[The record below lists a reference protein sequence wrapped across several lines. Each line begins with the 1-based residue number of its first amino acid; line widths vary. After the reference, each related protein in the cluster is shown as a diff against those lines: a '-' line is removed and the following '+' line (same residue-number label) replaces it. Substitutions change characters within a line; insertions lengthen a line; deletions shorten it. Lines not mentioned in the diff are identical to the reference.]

1 MSEDSNVY
9 RQYGCC
15 SHRFR
20 TNPVT
25 ALLTEQSKFITA
37 NICPIFRVSNV
48 TGEGI
53 DLVRTFLN
61 ILPFHGQYIVDKPAE
76 FLINDTFSVPYTG
89 AVVAGVVNSGTI
101 RNGDT
106 MWMVSSIVISIV

>member
-1 MSEDSNVY
+1 MD
-9 RQYGCC
+9 
-15 SHRFR
+15 FR
-20 TNPVT
+20 NLTN
-25 ALLTEQSKFITA
+25 EKGKFTTL

-53 DLVRTFLN
+53 ELVRTFLN
-61 ILPFHGQYIVDKPAE
+61 ILPFHGQYIVDQPAE

-101 RNGDT
+101 HNGDT
-106 MWMVSSIVISIV
+106 MWMVAFPKSTFLM

>member
-1 MSEDSNVY
+1 MLIGQN
-9 RQYGCC
+9 
-15 SHRFR
+15 
-20 TNPVT
+20 
-25 ALLTEQSKFITA
+25 KFITS

-61 ILPFHGQYIVDKPAE
+61 ILPFHGQYTVEKPAE
-76 FLINDTFSVPYTG
+76 FLINDTFSVPYIG

-101 RNGDT
+101 RSGDT
-106 MWMVSSIVISIV
+106 MWMV